1 MIRFG
6 TSIAGTAGFIFVFG
20 LGMALDRDWS
30 RTTISASIA
39 ALTFGFLVHWW
50 MTLWLACLRSAEEEQ
65 ARQKVQAAQTQETEQ
80 EATTQTDVEL
90 TPEAPVS

>member
-20 LGMALDRDWS
+20 LGMALDRDWG

-50 MTLWLACLRSAEEEQ
+50 MTLWLVSLRSAEEEQ
-65 ARQKVQAAQTQETEQ
+65 ARQKVQAVQMQETEQ

-90 TPEAPVS
+90 APESPIS

>member
-50 MTLWLACLRSAEEEQ
+50 MTLWLASLRSAEEEQ

>member
-20 LGMALDRDWS
+20 LGMALDRDWG

-50 MTLWLACLRSAEEEQ
+50 MSLWLVSLRSAEEEQ
-65 ARQKVQAAQTQETEQ
+65 ARQKVQAVQMQETEQ

-90 TPEAPVS
+90 TPETPVS

>member
-1 MIRFG
+1 MRRSG

-20 LGMALDRDWS
+20 LGMALDRDWG

-50 MTLWLACLRSAEEEQ
+50 MTLWLVSLRSAEEEQ
-65 ARQKVQAAQTQETEQ
+65 ARQKVQAAQTHETEQ

>member
-6 TSIAGTAGFIFVFG
+6 TSIAGTAGFVFVFG
-20 LGMALDRDWS
+20 LGMALDRDWG

-50 MTLWLACLRSAEEEQ
+50 MTLWLVSLRSAEEEQ
-65 ARQKVQAAQTQETEQ
+65 ARQKVQAMQMQETEQ
-80 EATTQTDVEL
+80 EATTQADVEL